1 MVNQTIIKTFRKVEI
16 NISLLDAIKQLPY
29 VKFLKELCTTKQKLN
44 RNEKVSVGENVSVVF
59 SKDSP

>member
-29 VKFLKELCTTKQKLN
+29 VKFLKELCTTKCKFKGN
-44 RNEKVSVGENVSVVF
+44 KKVSGLGGRNMPTIF
-59 SKDSP
+59 